1 MCRRTLS
8 VFQLKTSEIIT
19 ENLDILF
26 GYLQGVAGGPQL
38 ETLVKK
44 MKTVYTLHRRIG
56 IDE

>member
-1 MCRRTLS
+1 M
-8 VFQLKTSEIIT
+8 FQLKTSEIIT
-19 ENLDILF
+19 ENLDVLF

-44 MKTVYTLHRRIG
+44 MKPVYTSHQRVG